1 MNRRIA
7 LIWGLVTVGI
17 ATVVGLLAY
26 HAGQTTQIATTAT
39 GDGRF
44 GYPGYWGFGFFP
56 LFGLFW
62 ILLIGFLVFRFFAW
76 GRRGPW
82 YGGGYWHQHPHDHGG
97 TTPQASSGQ
106 PDQPASA

>member
-1 MNRRIA
+1 MNRRFVW
-7 LIWGLVTVGI
+7 LWGLATAAIAAIVGVGAYYAGAASHVVT
-17 ATVVGLLAY
+17 
-26 HAGQTTQIATTAT
+26 TTA
-39 GDGRF
+39 GDGRVY
-44 GYPGYWGFGFFP
+44 YPGYWGFGFFP
-56 LFGLFW
+56 FFGLFW

-97 TTPQASSGQ
+97 TTPQAPSGQ